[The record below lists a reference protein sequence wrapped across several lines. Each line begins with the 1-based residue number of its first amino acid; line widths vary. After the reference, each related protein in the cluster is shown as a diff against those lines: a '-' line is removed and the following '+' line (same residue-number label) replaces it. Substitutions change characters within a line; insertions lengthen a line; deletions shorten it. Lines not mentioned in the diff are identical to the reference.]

1 MRTLTFLVTLFL
13 ILWVAQLSPA
23 SGASLDVRQMTPGG
37 GPLEIEADELSFEKE
52 AQRYEGHGQVMLT
65 RGDLSLKADHAR
77 LNMVTKD
84 VMAWGNVVLREGED
98 VLECERLEVNLDTR
112 LGKVHQ
118 ARLFVKD
125 QNVHI
130 TGQEADKLGENRY
143 QIRDGTLTTCDG
155 EHPPWKISAKEL
167 EVTMGGMGYSKESVF
182 YIEDI
187 PVLYFPWAVFPVRME
202 RQTGFLI
209 PRVGNSS
216 DYGPEVR
223 TAFYWA
229 MAKNMDATF
238 YLDRLG
244 DHRGRG
250 WQEGLEYRY
259 AFAKETKGETSAYF
273 IDDQVFEE
281 NRYSVFNKHQQKLP
295 YDVYLKTDL
304 NYVSDKDYPRDFDE
318 NLPDSTGIDSRSLQT
333 VRSVAFGGKN
343 WERFSFLAE
352 GMAFQD
358 LTQTSSVE
366 TIQKLP
372 QVSFF
377 AQPQTFLGSPLF
389 FDLSSSYVNFWREQG
404 IKAHR
409 IDLFPRL
416 SYPLRV
422 LDVLKLQPEAGL
434 RETVYRPYDDPS
446 DEQDEWKSRE
456 IPEASVQLSTEFYRV
471 VNASP
476 SSSISNLFNVA
487 RWMHTVEP
495 WVSYQYS
502 DRVDQEEL
510 PLFDDIDRI
519 SYTNAIAYGL
529 TQRLVGKP
537 AREGVESGPREYGKL
552 KIFQSYSFGDPYDT
566 DRNGKERFFS
576 DVFAE
581 MWWRFNPYLSAYAD
595 IGVSPYDGDVNRL
608 DGVITLRDRRNDA
621 LQVEYHRTKNKLNPQ
636 NDIEA
641 INLTGRFK
649 TINPLYL
656 HGSMRY
662 NLQDSTWVE
671 KILGLEYQAQCWVLG
686 VVVEEKGSTTT
697 STKSTER
704 TANLYLTLRGI
715 GSAGNRPS
723 SMSF

>member
-1 MRTLTFLVTLFL
+1 MRTLSILVMLFL
-13 ILWVAQLSPA
+13 IVWVAYLPAA
-23 SGASLDVRQMTPGG
+23 SGATLGTQQITRGG

-52 AQRYEGHGQVMLT
+52 AQRYEGHGRVEIT

-77 LNMVTKD
+77 LNMVTRD

-112 LGKVHQ
+112 LGKVHR
-118 ARLFVKD
+118 ATIFVKD

-130 TGQEADKLGENRY
+130 TGQEVDKLGENHYRL
-143 QIRDGTLTTCDG
+143 RDSTLTTCDG

-167 EVTMGGMGYSKESVF
+167 EMTMGGMGYSKGAVF
-182 YIEDI
+182 HIEDF
-187 PVLYFPWAVFPVRME
+187 PVLYLPWAVFPVRLE
-202 RQTGFLI
+202 RQTGFLL
-209 PRVGNSS
+209 PNVGNSGEF
-216 DYGPEVR
+216 GPEVR

-259 AFAKETKGETSAYF
+259 AFAKETKGQASAHF
-273 IDDQVFEE
+273 IDDQVYGE
-281 NRYSVFNKHQQKLP
+281 NRYSGFSKHQQKLP
-295 YDVYLKTDL
+295 YDVYLKSDL
-304 NYVSDKDYPRDFDE
+304 NYVSDNDYPRDFDE
-318 NLPDSTGIDSRSLQT
+318 NLPDRTGIDSRSLQQ

-358 LTQTSSVE
+358 LTQTSNDE
-366 TIQKLP
+366 TVQKLP

-377 AQPQTFLGSPLF
+377 AQPQTFLGSPFF

-404 IKAHR
+404 TKAHR

-422 LDVLKLQPEAGL
+422 LDVLKLKSEAGL
-434 RETVYRPYDDPS
+434 RETLYRPYDDPS
-446 DEQDEWKSRE
+446 DEQNEWESRE
-456 IPEASVQLSTEFYRV
+456 IPEATVQLSTEFYRV

-476 SSSISNLFNVA
+476 SSWISNLFNVA

-495 WVSYQYS
+495 WVAYQYS
-502 DRVDQEEL
+502 DRVDQDEL

-519 SYTNAIAYGL
+519 SYTNAIAYGF
-529 TQRLVGKP
+529 TQRLIGKP
-537 AREGVESGPREYGKL
+537 VRERVESGPQEYGKL
-552 KIFQSYSFGDPYDT
+552 KIFQSYSFGDPYDR
-566 DRNGKERFFS
+566 DRNGRGRYFS

-581 MWWRFNPYLSAYAD
+581 LWWRFNPYLSAYAD
-595 IGVSPYDGDVNRL
+595 IGVSPYDGEVNRV

-621 LQVEYHRTKNKLNPQ
+621 LHVEYHRTKNKLNPQ

-641 INLTGRFK
+641 INLIGRVK

-656 HGSMRY
+656 HGSIRY
-662 NLQDSTWVE
+662 NLQDSTWIE
-671 KILGLEYQAQCWVLG
+671 KIVGLEYQAQCWVLG

-697 STKSTER
+697 STNSSER
-704 TANLYLTLRGI
+704 TAKVYLTLLGL
-715 GSAGNRPS
+715 GSVGNRPS
-723 SMSF
+723 PMSF

>member
-37 GPLEIEADELSFEKE
+37 GPVEIEADELSFEKE
-52 AQRYEGHGQVMLT
+52 TQRYEGHGQVMLT

-167 EVTMGGMGYSKESVF
+167 EVTMGGMGYSKGSVF
-182 YIEDI
+182 YLEDI

-404 IKAHR
+404 TKAHR